1 MRILGATTGV
11 LVLVF
16 VLALAGCGGGGG
28 KSGGGQALVS
38 GEAISAA
45 AAKSARAGS
54 VEADFTISGSGISG
68 HGSGVFNT
76 GASRSGQLNMK
87 ISVRGAEVPIDTII
101 TGNLLY
107 MRSSLFSQL
116 GISGSKQWVKVD
128 LAQLARQQGI
138 DLSSLASASPTPA
151 SAMTYLRGAADVREV
166 GTDKVQGVSTTHYK
180 VKVDLERAAAKS
192 TGSARRSLRRVIQV
206 SGLKRL
212 PIDVWVDG
220 DGYLRKLE
228 YAQPSGSAGSVRLSM
243 ELHNYGSPV
252 TVKQPPVS
260 SVVDLMQATGNG

>member
-1 MRILGATTGV
+1 MRILGAIVGA
-11 LVLVF
+11 LVL

-28 KSGGGQALVS
+28 KSGGAPVVAS

-54 VEADFTISGSGISG
+54 VEADFSMSGSGVAG

-87 ISVRGAEVPIDTII
+87 VSVRGVEVPIETVI
-101 TGNLLY
+101 TGNVLF

-116 GISGSKQWVKVD
+116 GLSGSKQWVKVD

-138 DLSSLASASPTPA
+138 DLSSLANASPTPA
-151 SAMTYLRGAADVREV
+151 SAMAYLRGAADVREV
-166 GTDKVQGVSTTHYK
+166 GTDKVQGVSATHYK
-180 VKVDLERAAAKS
+180 VKVDLERAAARSK
-192 TGSARRSLRRVIQV
+192 GSARQSLRRVIQV
-206 SGLKRL
+206 SGVKKL

-228 YAQPSGSAGSVRLSM
+228 YAQPSGSAGTVRLSM
-243 ELHNYGSPV
+243 ELHNYGKSV
-252 TVKQPPVS
+252 TVKPPPAS
-260 SVVDLMQATGNG
+260 SVVDLMQAMGNG